1 MAVRPCLRVFF
12 LRVLLGDIG
21 EHEYATALV
30 RLEVLRARLLK
41 QRLRLRP
48 RRALVYNLSLVYS
61 WIAAYFFMACL
72 VLKACN
78 FCVAGLM
85 MSSDG
90 ETNFCSLSIVS
101 DARWDMNMY
110 ELTVRCLGA
119 TAELDGGSR
128 GSWSPSSRRPSLG
141 KTWA

>member
-1 MAVRPCLRVFF
+1 MAGSLGLRVFF

-21 EHEYATALV
+21 EHECAAALA

-48 RRALVYNLSLVYS
+48 RRALVYTPLLIFSCK
-61 WIAAYFFMACL
+61 ATYFFMACL

-78 FCVAGLM
+78 FCVAVLM

-90 ETNFCSLSIVS
+90 ETNFCSLE
-101 DARWDMNMY
+101 Y
-110 ELTVRCLGA
+110 H
-119 TAELDGGSR
+119 
-128 GSWSPSSRRPSLG
+128 
-141 KTWA
+141 